1 MLKKANNGW
10 YVASESGKRLS
21 KVYPTKQE
29 AQQRLK
35 EIEYFKNKK
44 TNKRGAKTPFFF
56 WIWQNK
62 VSLFQYSFVIT

>member
-1 MLKKANNGW
+1 MLKNANNGW
-10 YVASESGKRLS
+10 YVANESDKRLS

-44 TNKRGAKTPFFF
+44 
-56 WIWQNK
+56 
-62 VSLFQYSFVIT
+62 

>member
-21 KVYPTKQE
+21 KFYTTKQE

-44 TNKRGAKTPFFF
+44 
-56 WIWQNK
+56 
-62 VSLFQYSFVIT
+62 